1 MSGRLIPRWIERC
14 KTACSQDRYLDKQYI
29 RTINNSRGRAVY
41 DCYWKWRSPNTC
53 DTLAHKRGLTP
64 FLLRTKQAFHA
75 PREEQVSLVA
85 NGLNEFWGV
94 KENFSTDGKFIL
106 LRCLD
111 LAFLFFFLHH
121 FEERKIW
128 KFIIVFTSIKAWK
141 LFSFLW

>member
-94 KENFSTDGKFIL
+94 KENFSTDEKFIL

-111 LAFLFFFLHH
+111 LAFLFFFCTILKKEK
-121 FEERKIW
+121 FENSLC
-128 KFIIVFTSIKAWK
+128 FHYSIH
-141 LFSFLW
+141 